1 MIFHLFKLFIFLT
14 SGLLQISR
22 EGDDRIWANIKTH
35 KNLFWLPKKSLD
47 QKINPQKIQ
56 QPQNKL
62 GFTLI
67 AELRE
72 AGIRRYYHES
82 SDCFEYPK
90 NHY

>member
-1 MIFHLFKLFIFLT
+1 MIFHLAGYSRFQEKGMIE
-14 SGLLQISR
+14 SGQISKL
-22 EGDDRIWANIKTH
+22 IKIS
-35 KNLFWLPKKSLD
+35 FGFQKKSLD
-47 QKINPQKIQ
+47 QKINPKKIQ

-67 AELRE
+67 VELRE